1 MKFMKTASI
10 VILFIL
16 VITFALKNQKTV
28 SLQYYFLDGPLIR
41 EMPLY
46 LLIFFSILVGFLIAG
61 AAGVFT
67 GFRLK
72 YEIRAYKK
80 TVHALEEELNSLRN
94 LPITESEKQDEEG
107 KE

>member
-10 VILFIL
+10 LILFIL
-16 VITFALKNQKTV
+16 VITFALKNQVTV
-28 SLQYYFLDGPLIR
+28 SLQYYFLDGPLK
-41 EMPLY
+41 MPLY

-61 AAGVFT
+61 SAGVFT

-72 YEIRAYKK
+72 YEIRSYKK
-80 TVHALEEELNSLRN
+80 TIHALEEELNSLRN